1 MTATQNTVSRLIR
14 RGALTAGM
22 FKAESGGTS
31 AITYLFNRMPTMCS
45 DLSLG
50 NFGLKRKKP
59 APGSKALTKSKGL
72 RSFHSKQLWEHGGLC
87 RTDFAFGGRGGWM
100 TSELSWLQLF
110 CDPV

>member
-31 AITYLFNRMPTMCS
+31 AVTYLFNRVPTMGS

-59 APGSKALTKSKGL
+59 APGSKALTKGKGL
-72 RSFHSKQLWEHGGLC
+72 RSFHSKRLREHG
-87 RTDFAFGGRGGWM
+87 RTLQDGFCISVGGGAG
-100 TSELSWLQLF
+100 
-110 CDPV
+110 